1 MQILQTYKCP
11 VANRNQ
17 AYYCQWKS
25 HLQNNI
31 PSSHGSVLITVTCR
45 VYAAEAVK
53 LRRTTEPLSLLAL
66 LCSLELC
73 PYLMY
78 IGAGSGITLMVVSW
92 PWSCS
97 TFSQQSTS
105 ACIKMSCRSRG
116 TSLCPLLCWPV
127 TISWSE
133 RRKDAL
139 NPHFFLVTWIGFAK
153 CGP

>member
-1 MQILQTYKCP
+1 MSCCKQESGLLLP
-11 VANRNQ
+11 VEVP
-17 AYYCQWKS
+17 
-25 HLQNNI
+25 L
-31 PSSHGSVLITVTCR
+31 
-45 VYAAEAVK
+45 AEQHTKLSWVCADHCDMPCVRSWGK

-78 IGAGSGITLMVVSW
+78 IGAGSGITFMVVSW

-97 TFSQQSTS
+97 TFSQQSAS
-105 ACIKMSCRSRG
+105 ACIKMSCRSKG
-116 TSLCPLLCWPV
+116 TSLSPLLCWPV
-127 TISWSE
+127 TTSWSE

-139 NPHFFLVTWIGFAK
+139 NPHFFLVTWKGFAK